1 MSPTESYS
9 LRLTILLRYY
19 GHTKIVKGRARHPE
33 SQGAVERG
41 NAPFKEALQKW
52 MQDKNTTSWAG
63 LGCFVT
69 QAQIN
74 KRPSRAKGNFSP
86 YEAFFG
92 QVPKSAP
99 QNYLSQELLSLCE
112 SEDGLYAA
120 YELVKSSNGEATDE
134 EIKSAITQGDK
145 VYEEFVPRL
154 SASSKSKRPL
164 PEGSDMST
172 CQDNGKKVKAATE
185 GIVKS
190 TIQDVT
196 KKMVTV
202 AVDTIVAEKP
212 FNKSK
217 ASTNVF
223 RNSSRNT
230 RGSANLPMSQ
240 IIKKLLAANQTY
252 TFRYPRLKCGC
263 CFSGSH
269 LLSIGDDSYLHDNE
283 NTKRWWDSDFISTN

>member
-1 MSPTESYS
+1 M
-9 LRLTILLRYY
+9 
-19 GHTKIVKGRARHPE
+19 
-33 SQGAVERG
+33 
-41 NAPFKEALQKW
+41 
-52 MQDKNTTSWAG
+52 
-63 LGCFVT
+63 
-69 QAQIN
+69 
-74 KRPSRAKGNFSP
+74 
-86 YEAFFG
+86 
-92 QVPKSAP
+92 
-99 QNYLSQELLSLCE
+99 
-112 SEDGLYAA
+112 YAA

-145 VYEEFVPRL
+145 VYEEIVARL

-230 RGSANLPMSQ
+230 RGSANLSMIQ
-240 IIKKLLAANQTY
+240 IIEKVLAANQTY
-252 TFRYPRLKCGC
+252 TFRYPQLKCGC